1 MAIVLMNKFAV
12 AGLAYLKER
21 FVNDL
26 MKLGAAEINERKEE
40 LNTLYDAMAYES
52 ELNKAETALKVL
64 DEFDRQK
71 KALFAVKPLVDE
83 HSLYEF
89 EKNSNEVKNYI
100 DSLIS
105 KEARIAEISSGVAL
119 LDSRIYSLQPWINLD
134 VAFEELGTAF
144 ADVIPGTFPSFI
156 RIEAL
161 KEELKQQMLSFIVTV
176 SDDGEQHYVVVFSHR
191 EHTESVVQILTAK
204 GFSALDLKNLSGT
217 PQSIIDSLTEQKRQ
231 LIEEYSRVKEE
242 IMQLVPNRLKIQAYC
257 DYLRIAIDKKN
268 ALDNAASTN
277 KAFVISGWIPEEES
291 EKLNHLCQKYKDI
304 VLIIKKPE
312 KDEEIPILLKNNS
325 FAEPFEIITE
335 QYSMPSNFN
344 IDPTAIMA
352 PFYFIFFGMMVS
364 DAGYGI
370 LLTLLMAFV
379 LYKFKPKGKT
389 EKFIRFLLYGGIST
403 FIWGALFGG
412 WFGDLPLVV
421 SQGRHGIKAIWFN
434 PIDDPIK
441 LLIVA
446 FLFGAVHIFTG
457 MGIKAYLLIKEGK
470 IFDAVFDIGSWFVLL
485 PSLVLL
491 LAGTT
496 PDLKNIGK
504 YGAIVSAAALV
515 LTQGRNEK
523 NIVKRF
529 LSGVL
534 SLYGVTGYLSD
545 VLSYSRVL
553 ALGLSTGVIAS
564 VINTIGSLFGFNV
577 LGIVVLILVVVF
589 GTVFNIAI
597 SALGAYVHTSRLQ
610 YVEFFS
616 KFFEGGGKPFKPF
629 KINTKYVQIIDRSD
643 LANE

>member
-1 MAIVLMNKFAV
+1 MAIVSMNKFAV
-12 AGLAYLKER
+12 AGLAVIKER

-26 MKLGAAEINERKEE
+26 MKLGAAEINETKEE
-40 LNTLYDAMAYES
+40 LNTLYDAMGYES
-52 ELNKAETALKVL
+52 ELSKAEASLRVL
-64 DEFDRQK
+64 DKFDRQK
-71 KALFAVKPLVDE
+71 KALFASKPSVE
-83 HSLYEF
+83 EESLYEF
-89 EKNSNEVKNYI
+89 DKNSNEVKNYI
-100 DSLIS
+100 DALIS
-105 KEARIAEISSGVAL
+105 KEARLAEISSNIAL
-119 LDSRIYSLQPWINLD
+119 LDSRIYSLQPWIEMD
-134 VAFEELGTAF
+134 AAFEKLTTRTV
-144 ADVIPGTFPSFI
+144 DVIPGTFPSFI
-156 RIEAL
+156 KLEAI
-161 KEELKQQMLSFIVTV
+161 KEELKQELLSFIVSIS
-176 SDDGEQHYVVVFSHR
+176 SDSEQHYVVVFSHK
-191 EHTESVVQILTAK
+191 EHTESVVQILAGK

-217 PQSIIDSLTEQKRQ
+217 PKSILDTLKDQKQKLLEEDSKIKDDIVQMA
-231 LIEEYSRVKEE
+231 EY
-242 IMQLVPNRLKIQAYC
+242 RLKIQSYC
-257 DYLRIAIDKKN
+257 DYLRISKDKKK
-268 ALDNAASTN
+268 ALDNAVSTR
-277 KAFVISGWIPEEES
+277 KAFVLSGWIPEEES
-291 EKLNHLCQKYKDI
+291 EKLKKLCQKYNDV
-304 VLIIKKPE
+304 VLIINKPE
-312 KDEEIPILLKNNS
+312 KGEEMPVLLKNNS
-325 FAEPFEIITE
+325 FAQPFEIITE
-335 QYSMPSNFN
+335 QYSMPAHSN

-352 PFYFIFFGMMVS
+352 PFYFVFFGMMVS

-370 LLTLLMAFV
+370 LLTLLMGFALF
-379 LYKFKPKGKT
+379 KFKPKGKT
-389 EKFIRFLLYGGIST
+389 EKFLRFLLYGGIST

-421 SQGRHGIKAIWFN
+421 SQGRHGIGAVWFN
-434 PIDDPIK
+434 PIEDPIK
-441 LLIVA
+441 LLIVS

-470 IFDAVFDIGSWFVLL
+470 IFDAVFDIGSWYILL

-491 LAGTT
+491 LGGTS
-496 PDLKNIGK
+496 PEIKNIGK
-504 YGAIVSAAALV
+504 YGAIISAAALV

-577 LGIVVLILVVVF
+577 FGIVVLILVVVF